1 MSKTQE
7 VMKKEINLMND
18 QLFKAFFRSIEAR
31 KMIASFLS
39 SVTGI
44 EKEKLIDAQ
53 YIGGEL
59 PKRKEYEK
67 GKSSDVIVLIDD
79 HNRVVVE
86 MNQYDSDNQTE
97 KNTTYLFSNILEA
110 NRIRDKKKYPKVI
123 LINLD
128 AFNRY
133 YTNVPILIFKI
144 RDQFGHI
151 ENEMYTSLHLILAN
165 LVDDRYNKDVDE
177 EIVKFSKLLKSKTI
191 EELRENFKGDEEYMS
206 GIEKVEDL
214 ISDPNFAGAY
224 DIEERR
230 QAELEDFYDTG
241 YRKGKED
248 GIAHGMEVAAKK
260 SKIEIAKSMLKDKVA
275 TNLIIKYTGLS
286 SKEINKLVH

>member
-1 MSKTQE
+1 MVIINTQTE
-7 VMKKEINLMND
+7 VNIKEINLMND

-44 EKEKLIDAQ
+44 DKETLMGAQ

-67 GKSSDVIVLIDD
+67 AKASDVIVLIDD
-79 HNRVVVE
+79 HNRILVE
-86 MNQYDSDNQTE
+86 MNRQDSCHLFE
-97 KNTTYLFSNILEA
+97 KNTTYAFSNILEL
-110 NRIRDKKKYPKVI
+110 NRIGDKRYYPKLTMI
-123 LINLD
+123 SLD
-128 AFNRY
+128 NMNKFN
-133 YTNVPILIFKI
+133 TDLPILCFKS
-144 RDQFGHI
+144 RDDENHI
-151 ENEMYTSLHLILAN
+151 ENEMYTSYHLILAN
-165 LVDDRYNKDVDE
+165 LVDDRYNKDIDE

-191 EELRENFKGDEEYMS
+191 GELKENFEGDEEYMS

-230 QAELEDFYDTG
+230 QRELEDFHETG
-241 YRKGKED
+241 YRE
-248 GIAHGMEVAAKK
+248 GIAQE
-260 SKIEIAKSMLKDKVA
+260 KIEIAKSMLKKNMKLKD
-275 TNLIIKYTGLS
+275 ISEITGLS
-286 SKEINKLVH
+286 IEEIEKL